1 MTTSTRIE
9 SIDYTTAM
17 NVSSTWDQVKL
28 KDKDYVDRLGELI
41 FERLFQLN
49 PPAAAIFDMEGV
61 ENIKEH
67 LSFKTH
73 APVIVD
79 MVDCVV
85 QFLGPNLDSLEDFL
99 KDLGQRHIS
108 YGAKPEDLSSMGRA
122 TIFAV
127 ETILGADFTTEDA
140 DNWTRVFKYMTSVM
154 AEGMRL

>member
-1 MTTSTRIE
+1 MPPTTTME

-17 NVSSTWDQVKL
+17 NVSTTWDQVKL
-28 KDKDYVDRLGELI
+28 RNKDYVLRLGELI

-49 PPAAAIFDMEGV
+49 PNAAVIFQMEGV
-61 ENIKEH
+61 QKIPEH
-67 LSFKTH
+67 VQFKAH

-99 KDLGQRHIS
+99 KDLGQRHIA

-122 TIFAV
+122 TIYAV
-127 ETILGADFTTEDA
+127 ETMMGVDFTTDDVA
-140 DNWTRVFKYMTSVM
+140 NWTRVFQYMTSVM
-154 AEGMRL
+154 ADGMRS